1 MFIISPSFTPALIW
15 FVNETLTSLCKL
27 KSRQIFSQGD
37 TGTCICKLIIRSTKM
52 IIHYLDPFA
61 RTKFHMSNVINNW
74 KSAWY
79 DRMLAWNYLDETNT
93 ELEAGKFTRLI
104 IQISNMWV
112 FLCHH
117 MYRTWIFFLTY
128 STQKTIKCHQ
138 STVFKNNFLHEQAKL
153 YADKNVVACE

>member
-1 MFIISPSFTPALIW
+1 
-15 FVNETLTSLCKL
+15 
-27 KSRQIFSQGD
+27 
-37 TGTCICKLIIRSTKM
+37 
-52 IIHYLDPFA
+52 
-61 RTKFHMSNVINNW
+61 
-74 KSAWY
+74 
-79 DRMLAWNYLDETNT
+79 MLAWNYLDETYT